1 MKYNR
6 VYFLFF
12 SVLVSSLAL
21 VRSGPNHGRKLIKDL
36 LKDYEPYERPVASE
50 SDAVDVRYG
59 IAILKTYGVC
69 PKDQAL
75 KSKVWLRMYWND
87 VNLRWNP
94 SDYGNI
100 KDIRFPS
107 KSIWIPDIIPYNAED
122 YHAVDPYHL
131 TTDVVVNHDG
141 SCTWVPPMNLKTHC
155 EPSQDS

>member
-6 VYFLFF
+6 VYFLFV

-21 VRSGPNHGRKLIKDL
+21 VKSGPNHGRKLIKDL

-87 VNLRWNP
+87 VNLRWNR
-94 SDYGNI
+94 SDYGRT
-100 KDIRFPS
+100 K
-107 KSIWIPDIIPYNAED
+107 III
-122 YHAVDPYHL
+122 L
-131 TTDVVVNHDG
+131 T
-141 SCTWVPPMNLKTHC
+141 
-155 EPSQDS
+155 